1 MRVLILAAGR
11 GSRMH
16 AHTAD
21 RPKGLIELAGRP
33 LLERQI
39 QALRLGG
46 CDQIGIVTGYRGDQL
61 RSYADRVFDNARWA
75 ETNMVRS
82 LCCAD
87 EWLREGD
94 SLVSYAD
101 IVVSPVT
108 VASLAASQSD
118 LAISYDP
125 AWLDLWSARFADPL
139 SDAETFVRSAD
150 GRLLEIG
157 ARTADLARVQG
168 QYMGL
173 LRIGTHG
180 WEHICDYLDGVT
192 TERKD
197 RLDITSLLSGLLAQ
211 GRRVDTVPASG
222 QWIEV
227 DSGDDLELYH
237 RMLADGRLQLGEGA

>member
-16 AHTAD
+16 AFTED

-33 LLERQI
+33 LLERQLD
-39 QALRLGG
+39 ALRAGG
-46 CDQIGIVTGYRGDQL
+46 CHRVAIVTGYRGDQL
-61 RSYADRVFDNARWA
+61 GPYAERIFHNPRWA

-101 IVVSPVT
+101 IVVSATT
-108 VASLAASQSD
+108 VSALSASRSD

-125 AWLDLWSARFADPL
+125 SWLDLWSARFADPL
-139 SDAETFVRSAD
+139 SDAESFKRGND

-157 ARTADLARVQG
+157 ARASDLSRVEG

-173 LRIGTHG
+173 LRISPRG
-180 WEHICDYLDGVT
+180 WQHITDYV
-192 TERKD
+192 ERRSAEQLD
-197 RLDITSLLSGLLAQ
+197 RLDMTSLLSGLLRQ
-211 GRRVDTVPASG
+211 GARVDTLPAHG

-227 DSGDDLELYH
+227 DSGDDLDLYH
-237 RMLADGRLQLGEGA
+237 RLIADGRLQLT